1 MRQSRRTEGTYQKPK
16 KQTVAFASTKKA
28 DSTRLRFVTHLHPRF
43 RLSCNHYTQENLFR
57 KDKEKQKSN
66 ICSCFYFFL
75 LHLPLQSCIYFF
87 IQRPL
92 LFQTYPLWQS
102 AFISAIHQS
111 NNRRIIT
118 PMHHLIGIQSELLR
132 LIEGGASCFN
142 HQCFEKGE
150 PNQSLTRCPQA
161 YLRLVPS
168 LVSYDI

>member
-57 KDKEKQKSN
+57 KDKEKQKFN

-87 IQRPL
+87 IQRSQFYL
-92 LFQTYPLWQS
+92 NHFYLAFVRISCYKKCVAILFNSWKILANYILVEDVFG
-102 AFISAIHQS
+102 A
-111 NNRRIIT
+111 
-118 PMHHLIGIQSELLR
+118 LR
-132 LIEGGASCFN
+132 
-142 HQCFEKGE
+142 
-150 PNQSLTRCPQA
+150 
-161 YLRLVPS
+161 V
-168 LVSYDI
+168 

>member
-87 IQRPL
+87 IQRL
-92 LFQTYPLWQS
+92 TDFLS
-102 AFISAIHQS
+102 V
-111 NNRRIIT
+111 
-118 PMHHLIGIQSELLR
+118 G
-132 LIEGGASCFN
+132 IEGYIFTFTAFWILKYNSSFCTDSRLSFCKQRQWIDVTAL
-142 HQCFEKGE
+142 HQCS
-150 PNQSLTRCPQA
+150 P
-161 YLRLVPS
+161 
-168 LVSYDI
+168 

>member
-87 IQRPL
+87 IQRIN
-92 LFQTYPLWQS
+92 
-102 AFISAIHQS
+102 FIQ
-111 NNRRIIT
+111 
-118 PMHHLIGIQSELLR
+118 R
-132 LIEGGASCFN
+132 LIFAFVRISCYKKCVAILFNSWKILTNYILVEDVSGA
-142 HQCFEKGE
+142 
-150 PNQSLTRCPQA
+150 
-161 YLRLVPS
+161 LRV
-168 LVSYDI
+168 

>member
-87 IQRPL
+87 IQRLSSIRKERGLDFEIYVDGGIDNENGPKCKEKGADIL
-92 LFQTYPLWQS
+92 VAGKLCIFRDKGKLEKQTKE
-102 AFISAIHQS
+102 FISALS
-111 NNRRIIT
+111 
-118 PMHHLIGIQSELLR
+118 
-132 LIEGGASCFN
+132 
-142 HQCFEKGE
+142 
-150 PNQSLTRCPQA
+150 
-161 YLRLVPS
+161 
-168 LVSYDI
+168 

>member
-87 IQRPL
+87 IQRPEHNMCPNWEEIY
-92 LFQTYPLWQS
+92 LFSCKPCSHHELNIPFS
-102 AFISAIHQS
+102 IVSS
-111 NNRRIIT
+111 NRR
-118 PMHHLIGIQSELLR
+118 
-132 LIEGGASCFN
+132 SCGM
-142 HQCFEKGE
+142 QK
-150 PNQSLTRCPQA
+150 
-161 YLRLVPS
+161 
-168 LVSYDI
+168 

>member
-87 IQRPL
+87 IQRFLTSVPQRHIQEIIL
-92 LFQTYPLWQS
+92 SCSFRGNSGKMSEWEQLSAGHRTTY
-102 AFISAIHQS
+102 
-111 NNRRIIT
+111 
-118 PMHHLIGIQSELLR
+118 
-132 LIEGGASCFN
+132 
-142 HQCFEKGE
+142 
-150 PNQSLTRCPQA
+150 
-161 YLRLVPS
+161 
-168 LVSYDI
+168 

>member
-87 IQRPL
+87 IQRL
-92 LFQTYPLWQS
+92 SQSSFQITCITNLHILREAWIGKYINNTCT
-102 AFISAIHQS
+102 FIHGPPPKQNIH
-111 NNRRIIT
+111 I
-118 PMHHLIGIQSELLR
+118 
-132 LIEGGASCFN
+132 
-142 HQCFEKGE
+142 
-150 PNQSLTRCPQA
+150 
-161 YLRLVPS
+161 
-168 LVSYDI
+168 

>member
-87 IQRPL
+87 IQRLSSIRKERGLDFEIYVDGWIDNENGPKCKEKGADIL
-92 LFQTYPLWQS
+92 VAGKLCIFRDKGKLEKQTKE
-102 AFISAIHQS
+102 FISALS
-111 NNRRIIT
+111 
-118 PMHHLIGIQSELLR
+118 
-132 LIEGGASCFN
+132 
-142 HQCFEKGE
+142 
-150 PNQSLTRCPQA
+150 
-161 YLRLVPS
+161 
-168 LVSYDI
+168 

>member
-87 IQRPL
+87 IQRNYNLASIFQLSFFSPVPAQYPSIVISPFPL
-92 LFQTYPLWQS
+92 SKCMVYHQPSLSKMLSVPWYAAPLNSVYPLPS
-102 AFISAIHQS
+102 PY
-111 NNRRIIT
+111 RIF
-118 PMHHLIGIQSELLR
+118 PLW
-132 LIEGGASCFN
+132 
-142 HQCFEKGE
+142 
-150 PNQSLTRCPQA
+150 
-161 YLRLVPS
+161 
-168 LVSYDI
+168 

>member
-87 IQRPL
+87 IQRVGNKKIC
-92 LFQTYPLWQS
+92 Y
-102 AFISAIHQS
+102 
-111 NNRRIIT
+111 
-118 PMHHLIGIQSELLR
+118 
-132 LIEGGASCFN
+132 IEGDSFCIGGRR
-142 HQCFEKGE
+142 E
-150 PNQSLTRCPQA
+150 L
-161 YLRLVPS
+161 
-168 LVSYDI
+168 

>member
-87 IQRPL
+87 IQRIYRYMNKRL
-92 LFQTYPLWQS
+92 HFRKKKVHDFT
-102 AFISAIHQS
+102 FS
-111 NNRRIIT
+111 NWLKT
-118 PMHHLIGIQSELLR
+118 ADASTLSKGQKTTAKTEMKIQEFL
-132 LIEGGASCFN
+132 
-142 HQCFEKGE
+142 
-150 PNQSLTRCPQA
+150 
-161 YLRLVPS
+161 
-168 LVSYDI
+168 